1 MMSLVVLCVALFFMS
16 MVMVVIVQQPRADEV
31 YTKTEHRDGN
41 GLAEPDLNWID
52 ETRYGLVS
60 NEERNHRQY
69 DCARKGRE
77 FSQLAGSQR
86 KPFVCNVRA
95 GNAVSDCGNRQ
106 SRDMRGHVEAIGYE
120 RHGAKQQAA
129 GNLGNHHHGREDD
142 DRPSS
147 PLVLVVLFA
156 EKCVL
161 MLPWCERL
169 SMHLSLPVLDGR
181 YDLTL
186 LAAIPVT

>member
-1 MMSLVVLCVALFFMS
+1 
-16 MVMVVIVQQPRADEV
+16 
-31 YTKTEHRDGN
+31 
-41 GLAEPDLNWID
+41 
-52 ETRYGLVS
+52 
-60 NEERNHRQY
+60 
-69 DCARKGRE
+69 
-77 FSQLAGSQR
+77 
-86 KPFVCNVRA
+86 
-95 GNAVSDCGNRQ
+95 
-106 SRDMRGHVEAIGYE
+106 MRGHVEAISYE